1 MSIIAT
7 FARANPMAF
16 GVGFSCAK
24 TSVSDLVVQ
33 VFVERRENID
43 WKRNAAFASF
53 GFGYLGIVQYSL
65 YVPVFSR
72 LFPNA
77 EKFAAKSLREK
88 AADFKG
94 QAALAAQV
102 FLDQCVHHPFM
113 YFPAFYMTKEVV
125 CLGMEASPSK
135 VYQRWSENFWP
146 DLFAL
151 WKLWVPA
158 TAMNFAFSPMWMR
171 IPVVASTS
179 LIWTCILS
187 SMRGG
192 SDETAAEVNAEV
204 LHEKDEERGGEVML
218 GFGGVDARAAELFA
232 QGLARRVS
240 NVDDYLEK
248 SPVVRALTRRATPA
262 EQQEPKP
269 VQTQGL
275 AHLCVTASGR
285 DRVGLVTQLSKW
297 IYDRGGSITGSKM
310 LRMNDDFT
318 VVMHVIS
325 KDKTSASHLRADLL
339 LGEGAT
345 KDLSGLHVT
354 AREIKPSSHPGSM
367 REARVRCTGYDRPG
381 IVYQVT
387 EVLASAG
394 FNIDELT
401 TDTIRVS
408 GKDGKTRPFFLLEG
422 VVTAPDKVPIQAFEK
437 KLEGLRSS
445 LDAKIT
451 VTWS

>member
-1 MSIIAT
+1 MQRYSNMSIIAT

-72 LFPNA
+72 LFPQA

-125 CLGMEASPSK
+125 CLGMEASPTK
-135 VYQRWSENFWP
+135 VYERWSENFWP

-218 GFGGVDARAAELFA
+218 GF
-232 QGLARRVS
+232 RR
-240 NVDDYLEK
+240 
-248 SPVVRALTRRATPA
+248 RR
-262 EQQEPKP
+262 
-269 VQTQGL
+269 
-275 AHLCVTASGR
+275 ASGR
-285 DRVGLVTQLSKW
+285 VVCPGL
-297 IYDRGGSITGSKM
+297 GS
-310 LRMNDDFT
+310 
-318 VVMHVIS
+318 
-325 KDKTSASHLRADLL
+325 
-339 LGEGAT
+339 
-345 KDLSGLHVT
+345 SGFQC
-354 AREIKPSSHPGSM
+354 R
-367 REARVRCTGYDRPG
+367 
-381 IVYQVT
+381 
-387 EVLASAG
+387 
-394 FNIDELT
+394 
-401 TDTIRVS
+401 
-408 GKDGKTRPFFLLEG
+408 
-422 VVTAPDKVPIQAFEK
+422 
-437 KLEGLRSS
+437 
-445 LDAKIT
+445 
-451 VTWS
+451 